1 MLIISIQTCPN
12 SLWHGMALN
21 LPFIVQL
28 HTSSQM
34 KAASLSGRLID
45 AFFALSE
52 RNVVLSVPKN
62 SLLFEAFFRNV
73 FPGASVQ
80 KIRPVSEFYDMRTAS
95 N

>member
-1 MLIISIQTCPN
+1 MLIISIQNCPN

-62 SLLFEAFFRNV
+62 SLLFPKRLPRSFSAEETPRF
-73 FPGASVQ
+73 G
-80 KIRPVSEFYDMRTAS
+80 IL
-95 N
+95 